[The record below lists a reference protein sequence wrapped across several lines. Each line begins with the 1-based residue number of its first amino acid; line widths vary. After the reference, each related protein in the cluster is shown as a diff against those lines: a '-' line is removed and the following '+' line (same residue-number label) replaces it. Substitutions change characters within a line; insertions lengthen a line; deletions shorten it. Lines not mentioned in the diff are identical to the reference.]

1 MTTQIPITP
10 QERIKFKQNIN
21 LFYKRVYRAK
31 ENKVYDLSPF
41 EAMSELQEGD
51 VILQSTGIQD
61 KNGKLIFIS
70 DILTV
75 NGVKCVASCNEWN
88 MNSLGNSLGATVL
101 NSRTIH
107 WLSATNGK
115 IEKDTVE
122 VIGNIY
128 ENEDL
133 MTPPP
138 TTTKEF
144 KVIYSEVLD
153 KALCLQ
159 LKSSLRNYHL
169 FGVLD
174 KVLHLRGAVHIGS
187 LRYIKLDEENSQQKL
202 KEVIAFLEAYDID
215 FINFGL

>member
-10 QERIKFKQNIN
+10 QEKIQFNQNIN

-51 VILQSTGIQD
+51 VILQSTGAKD

-70 DILTV
+70 DILIV
-75 NGVKCVASCNEWN
+75 NGVKCVAWACD
-88 MNSLGNSLGATVL
+88 MHRFAATVL

-128 ENEDL
+128 ENEDF

-144 KVIYSEVLD
+144 KVISSEMLD
-153 KALCLQ
+153 KALYLR
-159 LKSSLRNYHL
+159 LEHTARNYHL
-169 FGVLD
+169 FEVLN
-174 KVLHLRGAVHIGS
+174 KVLYLRGAVHIGS

>member
-75 NGVKCVASCNEWN
+75 NGVKCLASCNEWN
-88 MNSLGNSLGATVL
+88 MNSLGATAL

-128 ENEDL
+128 ENENL
-133 MTPPP
+133 MPQPP
-138 TTTKEF
+138 TIKKEF
-144 KVIYSEVLD
+144 KVISSEMLD
-153 KALCLQ
+153 KALYLIS
-159 LKSSLRNYHL
+159 KHTARDYHL
-169 FGVLD
+169 FEVLN
-174 KVLHLRGAVHIGS
+174 KVLYLRGAVHIGS

-215 FINFGL
+215 FINFY